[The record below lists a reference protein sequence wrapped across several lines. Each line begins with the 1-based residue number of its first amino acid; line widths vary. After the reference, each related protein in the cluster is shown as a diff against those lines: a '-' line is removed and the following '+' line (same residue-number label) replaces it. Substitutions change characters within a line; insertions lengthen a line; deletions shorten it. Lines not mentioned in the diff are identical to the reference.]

1 MLRTMRAY
9 VFTCGLVLMRA
20 LLSLAMI
27 AGLSAFLG
35 IALMR
40 LACFAAEECFLFM
53 HTRRRRRDRW
63 VSIKWMLV
71 KSTVRALPHRFTQV
85 FNYMGTRTSQF
96 TGHRDAFS
104 NARLTRIE
112 RGVSDVALHTN
123 GGNHCRRRCTGM
135 TGDAVTPGQT
145 ETELFRALNPP
156 GSEGERRHVGTD
168 TTATPAVSPRREEA
182 NTRSVLL
189 FVN

>member
-63 VSIKWMLV
+63 VSSKWILV
-71 KSTVRALPHRFTQV
+71 KGTVRALPHRFTQV
-85 FNYMGTRTSQF
+85 FNYMRTRRSQF
-96 TGHRDAFS
+96 TGYRGAFS
-104 NARLTRIE
+104 NTRLTRFE

-123 GGNHCRRRCTGM
+123 GGITAADDALESPSTQLRPARRKQSFSGPITLWEGKAKGGM
-135 TGDAVTPGQT
+135 LAQT
-145 ETELFRALNPP
+145 RP
-156 GSEGERRHVGTD
+156 SHRQSR
-168 TTATPAVSPRREEA
+168 PAAKKRIRDQYFCS
-182 NTRSVLL
+182 
-189 FVN
+189 